1 MRTRRSVT
9 TGRPRG
15 LTPDGTQL
23 VVTTDSGE
31 DVAIAVEALR
41 ATLRQDRP
49 EPARLEMQM
58 DSGLTPREIQERIR
72 AGASPEE
79 VAESAGVPVERIQ
92 AFAAPVLA
100 ERIHV
105 VTLALSS
112 SVRRRGEPVS
122 GRTLRDLV
130 TERLVAHQIPSKA
143 VDWQAWRTEDRQW
156 RVSGTVTTGE
166 EVRRGEFLFDLKARF
181 STAVDDD
188 ARWLLGELST
198 ARPRTTADPDSE
210 PTEDLGDDELALVR
224 ALSGSPL
231 QGGGLLAGG
240 GLEEEPGRRE
250 DSGPIWRP
258 GSPRQLSGAEQHDS
272 GRIPRWPQGP
282 DADLAGPPVA
292 PAPVPAPAGGDVVPD
307 DDSDLDVLYA
317 MLGGVQEDSV
327 TIYTGLDDRPTEPA
341 EPVTADTEPDTRADP
356 VDEAAAAPSAEEP
369 RRRRRRAR
377 RSGTPEQV
385 EVPAPAEPPVESGVD
400 DLEQPSLLED
410 ADQPGEAAAEAV
422 EPPPAK
428 KGGRRK
434 RASIPSWDEIMFGAP
449 RR

>member
-49 EPARLEMQM
+49 AARLEKQM

-100 ERIHV
+100 ERTHV

-130 TERLVAHQIPSKA
+130 TERLVAHQVPGKA
-143 VDWQAWRTEDRQW
+143 VAWQAWRTEDRQW
-156 RVSGTVTTGE
+156 RVSGTVTVGE

-198 ARPRTTADPDSE
+198 ARPRTTDDPDSE

-231 QGGGLLAGG
+231 QGGGLLPGG

-282 DADLAGPPVA
+282 DADLAGPPA
-292 PAPVPAPAGGDVVPD
+292 ARTPVPAPAGDDVVPD
-307 DDSDLDVLYA
+307 DGSDLDVLYA

-327 TIYTGLDDRPTEPA
+327 TIYTGLDDRPAEPA
-341 EPVTADTEPDTRADP
+341 EPV
-356 VDEAAAAPSAEEP
+356 AAAGTAPAAPGGEGVGSPSADEP
-369 RRRRRRAR
+369 RRRRRRGR
-377 RSGTPEQV
+377 RTDTHEEA
-385 EVPAPAEPPVESGVD
+385 EVPAPGEPPVD

-410 ADQPGEAAAEAV
+410 PDQPGEPAAEAV
-422 EPPPAK
+422 EPPPTK